1 MSIFDFLKRSKKNSV
16 KPIAEYETGQIE
28 FVLPKNEP
36 REYATSAIL
45 TPKSKGEINE
55 VTQHIWTYAPDEYHE
70 AYCPGP
76 PCSSLESDFDELRK
90 GIDIVFRQK
99 RFNERRAILLELVE
113 KSFVAYSSGNRKEG
127 MHLIEQIQAMTGKM
141 K

>member
-1 MSIFDFLKRSKKNSV
+1 M
-16 KPIAEYETGQIE
+16 
-28 FVLPKNEP
+28 
-36 REYATSAIL
+36 
-45 TPKSKGEINE
+45 
-55 VTQHIWTYAPDEYHE
+55 TQHIWTYAPDRYHE

-113 KSFVAYSSGNRKEG
+113 KSFFAYSSGNRKEG
-127 MHLIEQIQAMTGKM
+127 MHLIEQIQAMTEKM